1 MAKDK
6 EFEKKYKEERLRR
19 SQLRHQER
27 RKKYTKKKVDSYY
40 SRTWWQDGKLMQ
52 NCSYQGTCE
61 YPCNGDC

>member
-19 SQLRHQER
+19 SKLRLKARSEKR
-27 RKKYTKKKVDSYY
+27 ITKKEYSYY

>member
-6 EFEKKYKEERLRR
+6 EFEKKYQEERQRR
-19 SQLRHQER
+19 SKLRHKARSEKR
-27 RKKYTKKKVDSYY
+27 RAKKADSFY

-52 NCSYQGTCE
+52 NCSYMGTCE